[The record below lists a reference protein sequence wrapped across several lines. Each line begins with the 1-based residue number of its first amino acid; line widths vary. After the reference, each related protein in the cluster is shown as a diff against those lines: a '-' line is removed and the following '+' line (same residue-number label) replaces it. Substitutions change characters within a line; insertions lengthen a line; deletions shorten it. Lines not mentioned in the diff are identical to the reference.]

1 MASRRVVYTAL
12 TGSYE
17 TLLDQPVAALYNDV
31 DLICFTDD
39 PGLTSKTW
47 QVRPIEI
54 SFPLDSN
61 RSSRRPKILAH
72 EYLADY
78 DESLYID
85 NAVLLTVAPDVLF
98 DEWLPAHAPMAL
110 LRHSF
115 RATLRAEFDAVVA
128 EGRDAAWIC
137 DEQREHYARGHPDT
151 MAGPALWGGLLLR
164 RHNDPAVHSAMSIWW
179 EHVLRYSRR
188 DQLSLPVA
196 LQSAGLDALVHDVDN
211 YVSPYHEW
219 PRVAAKR
226 DPAGGAP
233 LWPGPEGRIAQLE
246 GETADLRGQLAAAGL
261 QADSARSDAL
271 EATGQRDAAVAEC
284 DAAVAE
290 RDALARAVAELRAS
304 TSWRLTRPLR
314 TLSDALP
321 ATRAAR
327 RPDA

>member
-1 MASRRVVYTAL
+1 M
-12 TGSYE
+12 
-17 TLLDQPVAALYNDV
+17 
-31 DLICFTDD
+31 
-39 PGLTSKTW
+39 
-47 QVRPIEI
+47 
-54 SFPLDSN
+54 
-61 RSSRRPKILAH
+61 
-72 EYLADY
+72 
-78 DESLYID
+78 
-85 NAVLLTVAPDVLF
+85 
-98 DEWLPAHAPMAL
+98 
-110 LRHSF
+110 
-115 RATLRAEFDAVVA
+115 
-128 EGRDAAWIC
+128 
-137 DEQREHYARGHPDT
+137 GHPDT

-271 EATGQRDAAVAEC
+271 ETTGQR